1 MKLNQVTIG
10 LVCLFSALANV
21 SSQAIAA
28 TPVLSRERLEPSLNQ
43 APWYY
48 EIGGAQYIRLPQV
61 DRTRIK
67 VDPGLSWNGNLM
79 CSNIDPQ
86 VSFDQFMNGV
96 KRGWIKMQRNAV
108 TAVQGTVASLPGLA
122 LQHIDPGLYEMISTG
137 FIQAEQLFQ
146 IDLANCRSITSDLA
160 KNKPNYDYVK
170 VSGYEWMRD
179 MFNDGNGQPKKE
191 IQQEMGSVVS
201 NAEEDLGKNGVDWV
215 CGKKAG
221 GDGQQPITGSDVLVS
236 AYNKMI
242 DRDACDKGVVA
253 AAEGETV
260 PSFVGY
266 WGSPE
271 IAKKW
276 FNAVLGETKIYT
288 SPNKKPLEQKVGTGL
303 MPVVEETQK
312 EVYQKLADLVQSD
325 QVPTLKQLREVSFTD
340 TLITRQIIQALRDD
354 PAGSE
359 LASRLS
365 LDVALQREMMRALE
379 MRRLLIIGSEI
390 DVVVAKKPSKEMV
403 NQYIERLSREITM
416 VREEIEIRKSLIGST
431 TPYLLR
437 RDSSRKVDATSTV
450 SSPYANPGVN

>member
-1 MKLNQVTIG
+1 MNIKSSYPFFLCSVIG
-10 LVCLFSALANV
+10 F
-21 SSQAIAA
+21 
-28 TPVLSRERLEPSLNQ
+28 PVLASTSSVRDKLEPSLNQ

-48 EIGGAQYIRLPQV
+48 EIGGAQYIQLPQV

-67 VDPGLSWNGNLM
+67 VSSGMNWNGNLM
-79 CSNIDPQ
+79 CSNIDPD
-86 VSFDQFMNGV
+86 VSFDQFMNGA
-96 KRGWIKMQRNAV
+96 KRGWVQMQRNAIS
-108 TAVQGTVASLPGLA
+108 AVKGTIASLPGLA

-146 IDLANCRSITSDLA
+146 IDLANCRSITADLA
-160 KNKPNYDYVK
+160 KNKPNWDYVN

-179 MFNDGNGQPKKE
+179 MFNDATGKPKKS
-191 IQQEMGSVVS
+191 IQQEMGDVVT

-221 GDGQQPITGSDVLVS
+221 GDGQDPIVGSDILVS

-242 DRDACDKGVVA
+242 DRDSCEKSPVA
-253 AAEGETV
+253 IAEGETV
-260 PSFVGY
+260 PTFVGY

-271 IAKKW
+271 SAKKW

-303 MPVVEETQK
+303 MPVVEESQK
-312 EVYQKLADLVQSD
+312 EVYEKLVSLLESD
-325 QVPTLKQLREVSFTD
+325 QVPTLKQLRDVSFTD
-340 TLITRQIIQALRDD
+340 TLITRQIIQALKDD
-354 PAGSE
+354 PAGIE

-365 LDVALQREMMRALE
+365 LDIALQREMMRALE

-403 NQYIERLSREITM
+403 NQYIDRLSREISM

-437 RDSSRKVDATSTV
+437 RDSSRKLDATNAVTSHY
-450 SSPYANPGVN
+450 SGGVN